1 MGEGPGAGAN
11 GHPRPQQSRTTTTN
25 RLLQTV
31 RCCWFEFGR
40 EGGRGQPSCWPLGPA
55 GSSLVEGGLAST
67 LVRRVCL
74 SFFFI
79 LSPPKGPGGP
89 GRVPQ
94 MSQGLGVKAL
104 RWALLARGQARKQ
117 IQRYDGLFLV
127 SYWFLQYSGTG
138 S

>member
-1 MGEGPGAGAN
+1 M
-11 GHPRPQQSRTTTTN
+11 
-25 RLLQTV
+25 
-31 RCCWFEFGR
+31 

-74 SFFFI
+74 SFFFD
-79 LSPPKGPGGP
+79 LVAPEGARGTREGTAD
-89 GRVPQ
+89 VPRPQ
-94 MSQGLGVKAL
+94 QESTAV
-104 RWALLARGQARKQ
+104 ALLARGQARKQ